1 MAGRLAKLNLIE
13 AKQMRK
19 DIPPFNVGDT
29 VKMKIKVMEAD
40 KLRLHSWE
48 GIVIAKAGTGNKATF
63 TVRKLTF
70 GEGVEKMFPLHSP
83 VIASLKVV
91 SRGNIKRAK
100 LFYLREKVGKG
111 ARVNTN
117 AVSEADQAA
126 QAAQMAEAAVAE

>member
-1 MAGRLAKLNLIE
+1 MAGRLAKLKLVE
-13 AKQMRK
+13 EKQIRK
-19 DIPPFNVGDT
+19 DIPAFNVGDT

-48 GIVIAKAGTGNKATF
+48 GIVIAKSGIGNKATF
-63 TVRKLTF
+63 TVRKVTF

-91 SRGNIKRAK
+91 SRGNVKWAK
-100 LFYLREKVGKG
+100 LFYLRDKSGKA
-111 ARVNTN
+111 ARVDTN

-126 QAAQMAEAAVAE
+126 QVAAAAAA

>member
-1 MAGRLAKLNLIE
+1 MAGRLAKLDLIE
-13 AKQMRK
+13 AKQIRK
-19 DIPPFNVGDT
+19 DIPAFNVGDT
-29 VKMKIKVMEAD
+29 IKMKVKVMEAD

-48 GIVIAKAGTGNKATF
+48 GIVIAKSGTGNKAMF

-91 SRGNIKRAK
+91 SRGSVKRAK
-100 LFYLREKVGKG
+100 LFYLRDKSGKG
-111 ARVNTN
+111 ARVDTN

-126 QAAQMAEAAVAE
+126 QAAQAAVAE

>member
-1 MAGRLAKLNLIE
+1 MAGRLAKLKLVE
-13 AKQMRK
+13 EKQIRK
-19 DIPPFNVGDT
+19 DIPAFNVGDT

-48 GIVIAKAGTGNKATF
+48 GIVIAKSGIGNKAMF
-63 TVRKLTF
+63 TVRKVTF

-91 SRGNIKRAK
+91 SRGNVKRAK
-100 LFYLREKVGKG
+100 LFYLRDKSGKG
-111 ARVNTN
+111 ARVDTN

-126 QAAQMAEAAVAE
+126 QVAAAA